1 MNSPVKELMKRKG
14 WNYSDLATAAEV
26 CNSTIYKNI
35 CGSSKKVNTN
45 ILNLV
50 KEIGED
56 PQKFSNK
63 YQEFKAAKRK
73 ELISQ

>member
-1 MNSPVKELMKRKG
+1 MNSPVKELMQRKG
-14 WNYSDLATAAEV
+14 WNYSDLATAAGV

-35 CGSSKKVNTN
+35 CGSSRKVNAS

-50 KEIGED
+50 EELGED

-73 ELISQ
+73 ELINQ